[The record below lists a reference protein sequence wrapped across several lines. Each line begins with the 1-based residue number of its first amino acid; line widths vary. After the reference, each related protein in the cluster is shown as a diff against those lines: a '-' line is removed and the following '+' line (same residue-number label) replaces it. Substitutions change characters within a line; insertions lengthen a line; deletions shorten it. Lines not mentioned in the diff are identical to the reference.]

1 MKNILKFFEYFMDET
16 SNKIG
21 DSSTEE
27 LTVTRIKNGFRLFA
41 NNFVIEIKDNPVP
54 SIDSK
59 LEELLKL
66 LKGTILC
73 KIPIN
78 AKDYCVEDTNILHA
92 FKTLQD
98 YLQNGVETKKEQP
111 KLPTDLKI
119 ARMEIMSKHVNLRN
133 SDNLVDRDLYHAFL
147 DWEKEMWRLMR

>member
-54 SIDSK
+54 SLDRIKVGKICPTDSTMLLDDK
-59 LEELLKL
+59 EYSIESNAWNIISLLKDDKLGL
-66 LKGTILC
+66 LLDYVYK
-73 KIPIN
+73 N
-78 AKDYCVEDTNILHA
+78 FDKDLI
-92 FKTLQD
+92 
-98 YLQNGVETKKEQP
+98 QNGVETKK
-111 KLPTDLKI
+111 
-119 ARMEIMSKHVNLRN
+119 S
-133 SDNLVDRDLYHAFL
+133 
-147 DWEKEMWRLMR
+147 